1 MVFKE
6 QILVC
11 LVERFTCNCSV
22 STGKDKSLK
31 ELENDI
37 AALETRIRN
46 LDTGVTTTYT
56 DDNIHG
62 DTPTPTRQLSIV
74 SQTHEGVSESCS
86 QLLKK
91 LDIVQ
96 IGFVQIQ
103 SQNKQMVKL
112 VHVVNSHVLMLIYPF
127 GDSIV
132 HFVENLS
139 ISILEM
145 LEFFLLSIVFLSE
158 VAAVLS

>member
-6 QILVC
+6 QLLVC

-62 DTPTPTRQLSIV
+62 DTPNPTRQLSIV

-103 SQNKQMVKL
+103 SQNKHMVKL
-112 VHVVNSHVLMLIYPF
+112 VHVVNAHVLILYLF

-139 ISILEM
+139 ISILET
-145 LEFFLLSIVFLSE
+145 LDFFIHCNSQ
-158 VAAVLS
+158 

>member
-139 ISILEM
+139 ISILET
-145 LEFFLLSIVFLSE
+145 LDFFLLSIVFLSK

>member
-1 MVFKE
+1 M
-6 QILVC
+6 
-11 LVERFTCNCSV
+11 
-22 STGKDKSLK
+22 STGKDKTLK

-103 SQNKQMVKL
+103 SQNKHMVKL
-112 VHVVNSHVLMLIYPF
+112 VQVVNAHVLILYLF

-139 ISILEM
+139 ISILET
-145 LEFFLLSIVFLSE
+145 LDFFIYCNSLWSCCSVIVKERLLLVFRWVWILFIYF
-158 VAAVLS
+158 LFLI